1 MLKHFL
7 GRKNHY
13 KRLLEIAGVFT
24 LTLFLQ
30 VASASYGKVG
40 SEHSYSLE
48 NTTPDIQLQDIDAAH
63 GLTTGSLFDRTWIL
77 SRIDS
82 IRTSSN
88 APDHGQLGAYCTS
101 NAHCI
106 YGLICLN
113 QTCSYCSTT
122 SQCQDIQLLCDT
134 STHQCAHKPLT
145 DFTWRDGLTFVLVF
159 IIAGLSNAGG
169 VGGGFLFVPVLVLAT
184 GYRARTAAAIS
195 QALVTGASGANTFYG
210 LIRRHPKRERP
221 RIDYGVVIH
230 FIPSVLCGTSIG
242 VLLNELFPNFFTL
255 FALSALVLYVF
266 YVSLKKGIHLWKQ
279 ERKEAAEAKKKD
291 EANKEQNKGKQDNVE
306 TKPAQEQQSNGSS
319 SHQVTEGAED
329 MQPQA
334 PSSQENGVC
343 LDQADMSLEVVD
355 NDVSDMAGDIDP
367 QTSERPKHH
376 QSSDDI
382 VSNKEETN
390 SEEKEKDFHSKEI
403 LNESQVIAAQ
413 KDLEGSEKPDTVI
426 PVGTDQEDSAELSWK
441 ERMLVSW
448 SHVEQRVLS
457 VLDRIPFLGK
467 FIDPARY
474 LKNSDDILQYE
485 KRQYPLDCILYVI
498 IIFAFL
504 VVFSLL
510 RGGHSPRSLAGIP
523 LCSAGYAVVYV
534 IQEVGLVL
542 FTLFAG
548 IRNVRM
554 QTLKERV
561 GYPFYAKD
569 FMWTKV
575 RVIYFSPLMIVLGAI
590 GAWVGAGGSFMS
602 TPILVAGIGMDPVVV
617 QSTAGFMNFTS
628 GLSSALQY
636 IFDHQMKID
645 YGLSLGA
652 CTLVGSF
659 TGLYILNGL
668 VARYN
673 LQAILVIVMSIVM
686 FGAFVVDLYA
696 GVRELIGVLDLNEH
710 FPITSICAAS

>member
-1 MLKHFL
+1 MFASWLR
-7 GRKNHY
+7 RKNDS
-13 KRLLEIAGVFT
+13 KSLILTVLLVMF
-24 LTLFLQ
+24 FLELANATYNQ
-30 VASASYGKVG
+30 RN
-40 SEHSYSLE
+40 SEHSLFLYNIPS
-48 NTTPDIQLQDIDAAH
+48 PHLQDSWRELDLDTLISEK
-63 GLTTGSLFDRTWIL
+63 TWSLSLNESVHR
-77 SRIDS
+77 
-82 IRTSSN
+82 SSSASN
-88 APDHGQLGAYCTS
+88 HGQLGAYCTS
-101 NAHCI
+101 ISHCV
-106 YGLICLN
+106 YGLVCVN
-113 QTCSYCSTT
+113 QTCSYCTT
-122 SQCQDIQLLCDT
+122 SSQCQSIQLICD
-134 STHQCAHKPLT
+134 SSSHQCTHKPLT

-184 GYRARTAAAIS
+184 GYRASTAAAIS

-266 YVSLKKGIHLWKQ
+266 YVSLKKGISLWKQ
-279 ERKEAAEAKKKD
+279 ERKEASDAKK
-291 EANKEQNKGKQDNVE
+291 ESQTCQGNQNNLESTQNDRQCNGAEELGTSDAERGSLQEDAVE
-306 TKPAQEQQSNGSS
+306 PQSN
-319 SHQVTEGAED
+319 T
-329 MQPQA
+329 
-334 PSSQENGVC
+334 NI
-343 LDQADMSLEVVD
+343 SLEIMNNGSRHLEVD
-355 NDVSDMAGDIDP
+355 EDNSQISSAARGHHANGDIAVNS
-367 QTSERPKHH
+367 SET
-376 QSSDDI
+376 DDDEDHK
-382 VSNKEETN
+382 SLSKNCGDN
-390 SEEKEKDFHSKEI
+390 KEI
-403 LNESQVIAAQ
+403 LKAQ
-413 KDLEGSEKPDTVI
+413 KEFEGSMKPDIII
-426 PVGTDQEDSAELSWK
+426 PVDTGNDETLKNTWK
-441 ERMLVSW
+441 HRFLASW
-448 SHVEQRVLS
+448 SKLEQSVLS
-457 VLDRIPFLGK
+457 VLDRVPLLGK
-467 FIDPARY
+467 FIDPGRY
-474 LKNSDDILQYE
+474 LKSSEDIIQHE
-485 KRQYPLDCILYVI
+485 KKQYPIDSIIFVVI
-498 IIFAFL
+498 IFIFL

-510 RGGHSPRSLAGIP
+510 RGGHSPHSLAGVP
-523 LCSAGYAVVYV
+523 LCSAGYAVLYV
-534 IQEVGLVL
+534 VQEIGLVL

-569 FMWTKV
+569 FHWTKH
-575 RVIYFSPLMIVLGAI
+575 RVIYFSPLMIILGAI

-628 GLSSALQY
+628 GFSSALQY

-652 CTLVGSF
+652 TTLVGSF

-686 FGAFVVDLYA
+686 FGAFAVDLYA
-696 GVRELIGVLDLNEH
+696 GVEELIGVLDLNEH
-710 FPITSICAAS
+710 FPIHSICAAS